1 MKNSYS
7 EIEGKMKKT
16 VEFFSR
22 ELMTIRAGRA
32 NPSVLDKLQVDYYG
46 VPTPI
51 NQLASVS
58 VPEARTLII
67 QPWDI
72 NILKEVEK
80 VIQTSDIG
88 IMPNNDG
95 KMLRLNF
102 PPLTEERRKEL
113 AKLVSKKGE
122 ETKITIRSIRR
133 DALEEYKVQKKNSEI
148 TEDDLRDIEKD
159 IQEITDKHIKEIDDI
174 VVAKEKEILE
184 V

>member
-1 MKNSYS
+1 
-7 EIEGKMKKT
+7 
-16 VEFFSR
+16 
-22 ELMTIRAGRA
+22 
-32 NPSVLDKLQVDYYG
+32 
-46 VPTPI
+46 
-51 NQLASVS
+51 
-58 VPEARTLII
+58 
-67 QPWDI
+67 
-72 NILKEVEK
+72 
-80 VIQTSDIG
+80 
-88 IMPNNDG
+88 MPNNDG

-122 ETKITIRSIRR
+122 ETKITIRSIRI